1 MIELRGVKF
10 LYDRPAMIIS
20 DGGKK
25 YLLVGDIH
33 IGNERKLAAAGVHA
47 HDLPHYMA
55 SEIDSLAAQ
64 NHAGAV
70 VLMGDVKDSLLRP
83 DSSEKKRLNEFFY
96 ELSKYELKA
105 IRGNHDNYMGSF
117 GGVEW
122 IDEFLTKNFAMMH
135 GHKWP
140 SEKAMEKKVLITAH
154 NHIAV
159 EIRDRNKGVRNEKA
173 WLVTDSN
180 DANISKFYE
189 RHKSKYCITMPAF
202 NNLITGMP
210 VNRGLTNQSNI
221 SPLFRNS
228 LFDYENGRVFT
239 LRGEF
244 LGLVKD
250 IRD

>member
-1 MIELRGVKF
+1 MIELKGVKF
-10 LYDRPAMIIS
+10 LYDKPALVVS
-20 DGGKK
+20 EGRKK

-33 IGNERKLAAAGVHA
+33 IGNERKLAEAGVHA

-55 SEIDSLAAQ
+55 NEIDSLAIE
-64 NHAGAV
+64 NHARTI

-83 DSSEKKRLNEFFY
+83 DKSEKMQLDEFFY
-96 ELSKYELKA
+96 ELSKYDLKV
-105 IRGNHDNYMGSF
+105 IRGNHDSYMGSF

-122 IDEFLTKNFAMMH
+122 VDEFLTGDFAMMH

-140 SEKAMEKKVLITAH
+140 SEAAMERKVLITAH

-159 EIRDRNKGVRNEKA
+159 EIKDRKGRIRNEKA
-173 WLVTDSN
+173 WLVTAAS
-180 DANISKFYE
+180 DANIGKFYE
-189 RHKSKYCITMPAF
+189 RHRAEYCVTMPAF
-202 NNLITGMP
+202 NSFITGMP
-210 VNRGLTNQSNI
+210 VNRGFPNRSNI

-250 IRD
+250 IES

>member
-1 MIELRGVKF
+1 MIELKGVKF
-10 LYDRPAMIIS
+10 LYDKPALVVS
-20 DGGKK
+20 EGRKK

-33 IGNERKLAAAGVHA
+33 IGNERKLAEAGVHA

-55 SEIDSLAAQ
+55 NEIDSLAIE
-64 NHAGAV
+64 NHARAI

-83 DSSEKKRLNEFFY
+83 DKSEKMQLDEFFY
-96 ELSKYELKA
+96 ELSKYDLKV
-105 IRGNHDNYMGSF
+105 IRGNHDSYMGSF

-122 IDEFLTKNFAMMH
+122 VDEFLTGDFAMMH

-140 SEKAMEKKVLITAH
+140 SEAAMERKVLITAH

-159 EIRDRNKGVRNEKA
+159 EIKDRKGRIRNEKA
-173 WLVTDSN
+173 WLVTAAS
-180 DANISKFYE
+180 DANIGKFYE
-189 RHKSKYCITMPAF
+189 RHRAEYCVTMPAF
-202 NNLITGMP
+202 NSFITGMP
-210 VNRGLTNQSNI
+210 VNRGFPNRSNI

-250 IRD
+250 IES